1 MKYSFP
7 QLIAIVLL
15 GFPIPATAAGARLDE
30 HDEAV
35 RWLLQARGMIRA
47 GKHFEAMD
55 KLGSSLTLADQTEQ
69 RLTAALALANM
80 AELYRLYGNTAK
92 AVSFYR
98 EALERYRAIGN
109 QSGIEATQK
118 KIDELIGSTDETV
131 PAAKREKLIDQAI
144 ERVRSRLQARQES
157 QSDPLEAEYTAYLES
172 VKKAIVSFWT
182 FPELAIRNRKE
193 GRVEVEFTIL
203 QDGRLDTVRVVKTS
217 EHASVDL
224 AAIDAVKAAAP
235 FPKIPGQLGIKRL
248 NVEFTF
254 NYVIE

>member
-7 QLIAIVLL
+7 QLIATVVL
-15 GFPIPATAAGARLDE
+15 GFLIPATAAGATLDE
-30 HDEAV
+30 RDEAV

-47 GKHFEAMD
+47 GRLFEAMD
-55 KLGSSLTLADQTEQ
+55 KLHSSLALADQTYQ
-69 RLTAALALANM
+69 HLTAALALANM
-80 AELYRLYGNTAK
+80 AEIYRLYGDTAK

-98 EALERYRAIGN
+98 EALERYRAISN
-109 QSGIEATQK
+109 QSGIEGTQK
-118 KIDELIGSTDETV
+118 KIDGIIGPTDQTV

-144 ERVRSRLQARQES
+144 ERARSRLQTRQAS
-157 QSDPLEAEYTAYLES
+157 QSNPLEAVYTAYLES
-172 VKKAIVSFWT
+172 IKKAIVSFWT
-182 FPELAIRNRKE
+182 SPEVAIRSRKD

-203 QDGRLDTVRVVKTS
+203 QDGRLDTVRVVETS
-217 EHASVDL
+217 EQASVDL

-235 FPKIPGQLGIKRL
+235 FPKIPGQLGIERL